1 MKPNQMFLQCIT
13 GILLTGPLLAG
24 ATDTTST
31 ADANVISKPSDRW
44 WEASLSVGYE
54 TLHVYRGA
62 DSSFGNANVWESL
75 DLEMA
80 DLFHFNLYNGNSF
93 NGEYGELTPSFYFHK
108 DLGFLTASVGM
119 IWYHFPGEDGVDSE
133 EYYLQL
139 SKDLGAGFSASTW
152 FSYNARS
159 EGWYH
164 ELKVNHSLELNDRIN
179 FESYVALGVSEDYR
193 SGGSGLDNL
202 TIGVGLPISV
212 TEKITIRPSLG
223 YAFALEAMD
232 TDDEGWAGVTAS
244 YRF

>member
-1 MKPNQMFLQCIT
+1 MKPNSFIVQCIT
-13 GILLTGPLLAG
+13 GIFLTGQLFAG
-24 ATDTTST
+24 NSDVPSGS
-31 ADANVISKPSDRW
+31 DPSVISKPSDKW
-44 WEASLSVGYE
+44 WEASLSAGYE

-62 DSSFGNANVWESL
+62 DSSFGNENVWESL
-75 DLEMA
+75 DIEIA

-108 DLGFLTASVGM
+108 DLGFLTASAGM

-139 SKDLGAGFSASTW
+139 NKDLGAGFSASTW

-164 ELKVNHSLELNDRIN
+164 ELKVNHSFELSARMKL
-179 FESYVALGVSEDYR
+179 ESYVALGVSEDYR
-193 SGGSGLDNL
+193 SGGNGLDNL
-202 TIGVGLPISV
+202 TIGVGLPVSV
-212 TEKITIRPSLG
+212 TENITIRPSLG

-232 TDDEGWAGVTAS
+232 TDDEGWAGLTAT